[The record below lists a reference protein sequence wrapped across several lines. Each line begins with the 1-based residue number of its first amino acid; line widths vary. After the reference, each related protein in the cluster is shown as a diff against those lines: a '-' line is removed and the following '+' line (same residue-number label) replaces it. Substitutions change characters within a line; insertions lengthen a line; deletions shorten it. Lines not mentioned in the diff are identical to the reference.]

1 MPSLRVTMIEQR
13 VHVGRVKLFM
23 LHVRKVS
30 LDIGQVVV
38 DAVTLCSRV
47 DPQDVAVPDV
57 VDHRRD
63 RPAADT
69 QEPAVDRRPVRV
81 EPTVADDVRMA
92 LAGEFHDRRF
102 TRIPRSAG

>member
-1 MPSLRVTMIEQR
+1 MPLKKIFVSVTSAFLTLAIVPPTWTADAGSNMLTKPGLVLTLVSQLKNRRCLVPGDSVPSLRVSIIEQR

-47 DPQDVAVPDV
+47 DPQ
-57 VDHRRD
+57 
-63 RPAADT
+63 
-69 QEPAVDRRPVRV
+69 
-81 EPTVADDVRMA
+81 
-92 LAGEFHDRRF
+92 
-102 TRIPRSAG
+102 